1 MELEARMVKKG
12 HDKSLGGNALYLD
25 MVVVSLMC
33 KAGKTHRNVYS
44 VNTVSFTLIISQ
56 WSVWEKIMTRA
67 AFLDARSCVL
77 ELWLRYVFFWIDDFK
92 KDLFGP
98 SQRSLTRKQYLCVCW
113 LLLDSGYFHTPLPP
127 FSFLLFFFKSEV
139 PMFFMDLDSGV

>member
-1 MELEARMVKKG
+1 MQKKNHITGQLKMELEAGMVKKG

-56 WSVWEKIMTRA
+56 
-67 AFLDARSCVL
+67 
-77 ELWLRYVFFWIDDFK
+77 
-92 KDLFGP
+92 
-98 SQRSLTRKQYLCVCW
+98 
-113 LLLDSGYFHTPLPP
+113 
-127 FSFLLFFFKSEV
+127 
-139 PMFFMDLDSGV
+139 